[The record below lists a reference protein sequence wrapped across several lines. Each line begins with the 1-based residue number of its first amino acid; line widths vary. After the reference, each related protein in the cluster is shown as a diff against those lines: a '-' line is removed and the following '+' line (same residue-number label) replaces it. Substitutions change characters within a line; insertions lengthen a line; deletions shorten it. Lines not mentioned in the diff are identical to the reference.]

1 MFTMIG
7 IGKEMQRTPQIA
19 QTLKKR
25 GTVLFSSSYQLSK
38 LNIGR
43 REFARIIINT
53 NNVIIRLV
61 SVKNTMIVIPLI
73 IFNSMMIIP
82 LL

>member
-1 MFTMIG
+1 MMG

-38 LNIGR
+38 LNIER

-53 NNVIIRLV
+53 NNVIILRV
-61 SVKNTMIVIPLI
+61 RSNEKNTKKVDP
-73 IFNSMMIIP
+73 FQN
-82 LL
+82 